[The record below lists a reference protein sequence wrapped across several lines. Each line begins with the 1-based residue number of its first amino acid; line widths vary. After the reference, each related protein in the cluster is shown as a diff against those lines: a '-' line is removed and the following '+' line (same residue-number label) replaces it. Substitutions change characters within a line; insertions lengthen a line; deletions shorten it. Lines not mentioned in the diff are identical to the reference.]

1 MDQSASVLSE
11 AGAALFVEFSPG
23 LAARNVYFPKTN
35 LVFMIA
41 QSFCKADKKVSGP
54 IHYNLRVV
62 ECSLAA
68 LVLHRALCP
77 GVPEPQDNSPLGIS
91 LGTVFD
97 TYWQQP
103 QRTEQDKKMTRM
115 QKLEEYVKLV
125 EEVFKETPAPSR
137 EDIAKTVDCAVD
149 DLEQQFIRKRFPVTA
164 TRFKLRDRAFH
175 VYTEA
180 LRVYRFMSLLE
191 DPESSPTTASEDN
204 NNNDNNAIDYNARLG
219 KLLNESQDSL
229 RDNFDASIDELD
241 TICKIA
247 RKEGSVGSRLTG
259 AGWGGAT
266 VHMVPEEAVEG
277 VKRALMD
284 EYYEGRSYGG
294 KKLTEDHLDA
304 AVVVSRPGRG
314 STLWLPPSDQPYSD
328 LFRSEAGIS

>member
-11 AGAALFVEFSPG
+11 AGAALFVEFSPE

-77 GVPEPQDNSPLGIS
+77 GVPDPQDNSPLGIS

-97 TYWQQP
+97 AYWEQP
-103 QRTEQDKKMTRM
+103 QRTEQDKKKTRT
-115 QKLEEYVKLV
+115 QKLEEYIKLV
-125 EEVFKETPAPSR
+125 EEVFKETPAPLR
-137 EDIAKTVDCAVD
+137 EDIAKTVDCTVD

-164 TRFKLRDRAFH
+164 THFKLRDRAFH
-175 VYTEA
+175 VYSEA
-180 LRVYRFMSLLE
+180 LRVYRFMNLLE
-191 DPESSPTTASEDN
+191 EPKSSSTAEDN
-204 NNNDNNAIDYNARLG
+204 DAVDYNTRLG

-247 RKEGSVGSRLTG
+247 RNEGSVGSRLTG

-314 STLWLPPSDQPYSD
+314 STLWLPPSDRPYSD